1 MVRGRRADTRR
12 KRGTRGQTGK
22 DGSSMESRWA
32 WWLAVAG
39 WTVRVVMFP
48 VIVLSVRRPTTCL
61 AWLAVVFFE
70 PWVGAPLYALLG
82 GIRLGRRRLEQRVRL
97 ALRYHPP
104 ATSTQQAI
112 TEAER
117 RLKADRRVLAGLAQR
132 VGGLPPVSG
141 NAVTLTA
148 DSQAFVDQLIADI
161 DAATDHAHLLFYIY
175 RDDYVGR
182 AVSDALIRAAA
193 RGVTCR
199 VLVDAVGARPIARRL
214 APQMQRQGVQV
225 VFALPANVIRR
236 RFARIDVRNHRKI
249 AVIDG
254 RIGYTGSQ
262 NIVEPTYGHR
272 RAGEWHDIMAR
283 IRGPAVNHLQQIF
296 VEDWFYETGEP
307 LAPDDAVGQRY
318 FPVPEQAGETTLQVI
333 PTGPDRPT
341 ENFSYLMVEAIHQAR
356 RRVVVTSPYFVPDEP
371 LFLALKL
378 AALRGLDV
386 RIILPKK
393 SDHPVV
399 HAAAMF
405 YCRELFNSGVRIL
418 RYRDG
423 LLHAKTLTTDERFGF
438 FGTANFD
445 IRSFHLNFEVNVQTF
460 DPDLI
465 HQLLALQEDYIR
477 RCDEM
482 TALVWHRRPRW
493 KYLAEECAKLLS
505 PLL

>member
-1 MVRGRRADTRR
+1 
-12 KRGTRGQTGK
+12 
-22 DGSSMESRWA
+22 MESRWA
-32 WWLAVAG
+32 WWLAVAS

-48 VIVLSVRRPTTCL
+48 VIVLSVRRPTACL

-70 PWVGAPLYALLG
+70 PWLGAPLFGLLG
-82 GIRLGRRRLEQRVRL
+82 GVRLGRRRVVRRVRL
-97 ALRYHPP
+97 AQRYHPP
-104 ATSTQQAI
+104 SIGIDGATSA
-112 TEAER
+112 AEEQ
-117 RLKADRRVLAGLAQR
+117 LESERRVLAELAQR

-141 NAVTLTA
+141 NAVTLTS
-148 DSQAFVDQLIADI
+148 DSQAFVDRLIADI

-214 APQMQRQGVQV
+214 APEMIKHGVRV

-249 AVIDG
+249 VVIDG
-254 RIGYTGSQ
+254 KLGYTGSQ

-272 RAGEWHDIMAR
+272 RAGEWHDVMAR
-283 IRGPAVNHLQQIF
+283 IRGPAVAHLQQIF
-296 VEDWFYETGEP
+296 AEDWFYETDET
-307 LAPDDAVGQRY
+307 LAADEDAERRY
-318 FPVPEQAGETTLQVI
+318 FPPMEIAGETTLQVI

-341 ENFSYLMVEAIHQAR
+341 ENFSYLMVEAIHLAR
-356 RRVVVTSPYFVPDEP
+356 RRVVLTSPYFVPDEA

-405 YCRELFNSGVRIL
+405 YCRELFNSGVRIF

-423 LLHAKTLTTDERFGF
+423 LLHAKTLTTDQRYGF

-460 DPDLI
+460 DTPLI
-465 HQLLALQEDYIR
+465 RQLIALQDDYMGR
-477 RCDEM
+477 SDEM
-482 TALVWHRRPRW
+482 TALVWQRRPRW